1 MSMLFRLFAFVA
13 LATEAHAA
21 LKLPSFTR
29 KPLEPPPPA
38 GFAWAGTSGKVVP
51 TTAGV
56 VVPTKFT
63 PAPVTT
69 IAAPAE
75 ESEPT
80 MPNEPR
86 VTTYELVAAGS
97 KVLTAS
103 AKAALKVVLLP
114 TLMLGSLLTTQP
126 APPKGFKW
134 GYSEVSTV
142 SPKAVARVLLGKP
155 VTVAKRVAAAASVYA
170 AVVLAALKVVL
181 ARFQTYGPDAIGTF
195 VDIGK
200 GVAAAAS
207 VYSAVVLAYVKIVI
221 GRFQTYGPEML
232 ATFNDL
238 GKGVAAASWDY
249 TVIASAATYDAA
261 QVALAYMKI
270 VAARFEKYGPDALG
284 TFSDIGK
291 GVAAASAVYW
301 AVAMGT
307 RRLWRLGLKYA
318 RCHRHLQGY
327 R

>member
-1 MSMLFRLFAFVA
+1 MLFRLFAFVA

-75 ESEPT
+75 ESEP
-80 MPNEPR
+80 NEPR

-114 TLMLGSLLTTQP
+114 NLMLGSLLTTQP

-142 SPKAVARVLLGKP
+142 SPKAVCESSSASRSLLQ
-155 VTVAKRVAAAASVYA
+155 RVAAAASVYA

-200 GVAAAAS
+200 G
-207 VYSAVVLAYVKIVI
+207 
-221 GRFQTYGPEML
+221 
-232 ATFNDL
+232 
-238 GKGVAAASWDY
+238 
-249 TVIASAATYDAA
+249 
-261 QVALAYMKI
+261 ALPRRRCI
-270 VAARFEKYGPDALG
+270 RRS
-284 TFSDIGK
+284 FSP
-291 GVAAASAVYW
+291 
-301 AVAMGT
+301 T
-307 RRLWRLGLKYA
+307 
-318 RCHRHLQGY
+318 
-327 R
+327 